1 MLLISL
7 RKNSGEAMG
16 LAAME
21 PGDSSSVLA
30 PMVLAIG
37 RTSFAQVLMDT
48 VRAVADV
55 GHCMVFAFE
64 TERTARCALGIG
76 HIGIGPD
83 LGAAY
88 SEHFHLADPNR
99 ETILHQRSAPR
110 PIVLPSFSR
119 RMYSDSYRK
128 MFFEDAEIVDKI
140 AAAIWVDGACFYVN
154 FYRTADQG
162 RFSRNQVAR
171 LCNIAPAIS
180 AIVARHSEEE
190 AAAEAPA
197 KLQTLF
203 STREPF
209 LKLTGREKDVCL
221 RILSGY
227 GSEAIAADLGISLHS
242 TFTYRKRA
250 YEKLGISSQNELF
263 SIALR
268 LMALPRSA
276 H

>member
-1 MLLISL
+1 
-7 RKNSGEAMG
+7 MG
-16 LAAME
+16 STAAE
-21 PGDSSSVLA
+21 PGDSSSVLT

-37 RTSFAQVLMDT
+37 RTSFSQVLMDT
-48 VRAVADV
+48 VRAVAGV

-76 HIGIGPD
+76 TIGIGPD

-99 ETILHQRSAPR
+99 ETILHQRSALR

-119 RMYSDSYRK
+119 RMYSDSHRK
-128 MFFEDAEIVDKI
+128 IFFEDAEIVDKI
-140 AAAIWVDGACFYVN
+140 AAAIWVDSGCFYVN
-154 FYRTADQG
+154 FYRTTEQG
-162 RFSRNQVAR
+162 RFTRSEAAR
-171 LCNIAPAIS
+171 LCNLAPAIT
-180 AIVARHSEEE
+180 AIVTRHCQEEVVS
-190 AAAEAPA
+190 EAPT
-197 KLQTLF
+197 KLRTLF

-221 RILSGY
+221 PILSGY

-263 SIALR
+263 SIALH

>member
-1 MLLISL
+1 
-7 RKNSGEAMG
+7 MG
-16 LAAME
+16 SAAVE
-21 PGDSSSVLA
+21 PTDSSSVIA

-37 RTSFAQVLMDT
+37 RPSFSQVLMDT

-76 HIGIGPD
+76 NIGIGSD

-88 SEHFHLADPNR
+88 SEHFYLADPNR
-99 ETILHQRSAPR
+99 DAILRQRSAAR
-110 PIVLPSFSR
+110 PIVLPSFAR
-119 RMYSDSYRK
+119 RMYSDNYRK
-128 MFFEDAEIVDKI
+128 IFFEDAEIVDKI
-140 AAAIWVDGACFYVN
+140 AAAIWVDSACFYVN
-154 FYRTADQG
+154 FYRTAEQG
-162 RFSRNQVAR
+162 QFARNEAAR
-171 LCNIAPAIS
+171 LCNMAPAIT
-180 AIVARHSEEE
+180 AIVARHCQEEVV
-190 AAAEAPA
+190 AEAPTI
-197 KLQTLF
+197 LRTLF

-227 GSEAIAADLGISLHS
+227 GSEAIATDLGISLHS